1 MKGYATALFASI
13 TVASSIS
20 QFAQMMI
27 KGVSGK
33 RALMLNCVVGTC
45 AGSAAG
51 FTNTYYMRA
60 PEREKGID
68 VFSD

>member
-1 MKGYATALFASI
+1 
-13 TVASSIS
+13 
-20 QFAQMMI
+20 MI
-27 KGVSGK
+27 RGVTGK
-33 RALMLNCVVGTC
+33 RLLMLNCLVGTC

-68 VFSD
+68 VF